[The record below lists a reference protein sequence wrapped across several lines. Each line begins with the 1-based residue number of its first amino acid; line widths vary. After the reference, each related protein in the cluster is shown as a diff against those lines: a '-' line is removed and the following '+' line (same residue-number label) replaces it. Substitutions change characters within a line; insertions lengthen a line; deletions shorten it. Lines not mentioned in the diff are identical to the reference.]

1 MPAKGKSTGSEQSA
15 DCNPKAVRDALH
27 AVISSEELASSPRLK
42 QILSYIVEERLAGRG
57 DQIRG
62 KTIAADVYGRALDG
76 RNASDNI
83 VRVEAR
89 RLRRVLDQFY
99 EGSGRDENIRIHVD
113 AGTYVPRFELREDT
127 NLAANAGNQ
136 ATPVTENTASVF
148 VRSAPPL
155 RFATVAGVVVA
166 LVAGGVFLFQQGA
179 TPPVVPAPVT
189 DPQVAVRSALMEKSP
204 VSVQSM
210 NLAEQA
216 RGLLFPV
223 FDAERQRL
231 AISLFDR
238 AIALD
243 PSLPD
248 GYAGKAQALA
258 TLAFLAKDDMQ
269 STDLMQQAASLA
281 SRARE
286 LGPTSAR
293 AHGATAWIASMS
305 GGSETARKHANI
317 AVGLM
322 PDDGYILDIDGVV
335 AILAGDGARAAKAS
349 DPERLRLG
357 KGRFGAPNIWGV
369 ANYMLGNYDTVIDAF
384 ETAPAAGAPVSA
396 PSLIF
401 LAAAHDH
408 LGNTRA
414 AANAVRDLRTTW
426 PDFPVPFVLDKMF
439 AQKEF
444 ASDIYSRL
452 EKNGYERAGIGIR
465 DDGKS

>member
-1 MPAKGKSTGSEQSA
+1 MPAKGKSTASEPPV
-15 DCNPKAVRDALH
+15 DCDPKAVRDALN
-27 AVISSEELASSPRLK
+27 AVVSSEEFASSPRLK

-57 DQIRG
+57 DQIKG

-99 EGSGRDENIRIHVD
+99 EGSGRNENVRIHVD
-113 AGTYVPRFELREDT
+113 AGTYVPRFELREHT
-127 NLAANAGNQ
+127 NAAANAGKD
-136 ATPVTENTASVF
+136 ATPVAGNTNALF
-148 VRSAPPL
+148 VRSAPPW
-155 RFATVAGVVVA
+155 RFATVAGAVVA
-166 LVAGGVFLFQQGA
+166 LIVSGVLLLQQD
-179 TPPVVPAPVT
+179 TLPPVAPASVA
-189 DPQVAVRSALMEKSP
+189 DPQAAVLSALMEKSP

-258 TLAFLAKDDMQ
+258 TLAFLANDEIESRDIMR
-269 STDLMQQAASLA
+269 QAASLA
-281 SRARE
+281 SKARE
-286 LGPTSAR
+286 LGPASAR

-305 GGSETARKHANI
+305 GGRETARKHANI

-369 ANYMLGNYDTVIDAF
+369 ANYMLGNYGTVIDAF

-414 AANAVRDLRTTW
+414 AANAVRDLRSTW

-439 AQKEF
+439 AQTDY
-444 ASDIYSRL
+444 AADIFSRL
-452 EKNGYERAGIGIR
+452 EKNGYERVRVLAS

>member
-1 MPAKGKSTGSEQSA
+1 MPATGKSTGSGQSA
-15 DCNPKAVRDALH
+15 DCDPRAVRDALH

-57 DQIRG
+57 DQIKG

-99 EGSGRDENIRIHVD
+99 EGGGRDEKIRIHVD

-127 NLAANAGNQ
+127 NAAANDGKE
-136 ATPVTENTASVF
+136 ATPVAAKTTSVF
-148 VRSAPPL
+148 VRSAPPW

-166 LVAGGVFLFQQGA
+166 LIASGVLLLQQDTIPSVA
-179 TPPVVPAPVT
+179 
-189 DPQVAVRSALMEKSP
+189 DPQAAVRSALMEKSP

-281 SRARE
+281 SKARE

-305 GGSETARKHANI
+305 GESETARKHANI

-357 KGRFGAPNIWGV
+357 EGRFGAPNIWGV
-369 ANYMLGNYDTVIDAF
+369 ANYMLGNYGTVIDAF

-414 AANAVRDLRTTW
+414 AANAIRDLRTTW

-439 AQKEF
+439 AQEEY

-452 EKNGYERAGIGIR
+452 EKNGYKRAHVGVA